1 VSQQATQRL
10 KLAKKLVR
18 VRQQQLDQEVAALA
32 DVRRRK
38 EEAKGEMQKAWAQ
51 YMSGVDKINRLRTSG
66 QGALLDA
73 IEKGL
78 DLVKQRWV
86 DWLGKVK
93 LLDQNEQA
101 QMQRVQQMRLE
112 VNKTERLEERS
123 QVVVN
128 EIERKAE
135 QKILDEFAVRRFM
148 DQRRAL
154 REQAE

>member
-1 VSQQATQRL
+1 
-10 KLAKKLVR
+10 
-18 VRQQQLDQEVAALA
+18 
-32 DVRRRK
+32 
-38 EEAKGEMQKAWAQ
+38 
-51 YMSGVDKINRLRTSG
+51 
-66 QGALLDA
+66 
-73 IEKGL
+73 
-78 DLVKQRWV
+78 
-86 DWLGKVK
+86 
-93 LLDQNEQA
+93 
-101 QMQRVQQMRLE
+101 MRLE